1 MHYLPEIDADIPSL
15 DILSLVFDSPYCW
28 AKGETVIHAEAG
40 NEINHITKAETADI
54 VRRLAF
60 VLRNEFGMGISGAGK
75 NVVTSVCSNHIL
87 SPSIFFAV
95 IASESIYSAA
105 STALTVRELVR
116 QLQSSKSNLV
126 IATEDTAS
134 TAIEAARI
142 SNIALDRVL
151 ILRSM
156 GADRA
161 LNPSVDSSR
170 NYLKET
176 RQLEWARISEEDI
189 LRNSVVALLYSSGT
203 TGVPKGVRISHKN
216 FVSEAIITQTAIE
229 TYLSRSGRQSRSDFQ
244 YRTIA
249 HLPSAHISGLQG
261 YFINGTMMGGTVFW
275 MSKYVFDDF
284 VRAAKRHRPT
294 FISTVPSVYLRIAKS
309 ASVSDEFHSLEHAQS
324 GAAPMGPQLQ
334 KLAESKLKCKISQ
347 AWGLTE
353 TTGAVTW
360 LPWDREDSTG
370 SISQLLPNTRLKI
383 VDESERPV
391 PDGHPGEILVRGPN
405 VTAGYWGNDKATIE
419 AFTADGWFRTGDI
432 GIRKDGKF
440 YIVDRKKELIKFKG
454 LQVAPAEIEAVL
466 LEHDQILDAGV
477 VGIPDPQIAGNEIP
491 RAFVVR
497 KPGKNTINEEDV
509 KRHVHNNLASHKQ
522 LRGGVRFTDLIPRNL
537 SGKILRRKL
546 VQLEEHERPSKL

>member
-1 MHYLPEIDADIPSL
+1 MQYLPEIDCDIPNL
-15 DILSLVFDSPYCW
+15 DLLSLIFDSPYCW
-28 AKGETVIHAEAG
+28 AKSETIIHAEAD
-40 NEINHITKAETADI
+40 NETNHLTKSEAGII

-60 VLRNEFGMGISGAGK
+60 VLRNEFGIGISGAG
-75 NVVTSVCSNHIL
+75 NDVVTSVCSNHLL

-95 IASESIYSAA
+95 IASEAVYSAA
-105 STALTVRELVR
+105 STALTVRELAR
-116 QLQSSKSNLV
+116 QIQSSKSNLI

-134 TAIEAARI
+134 TAIEAASI
-142 SNIALDRVL
+142 CNVPLERVL
-151 ILRSM
+151 ILHSM
-156 GADRA
+156 SFDRA
-161 LNPSVDSSR
+161 LTPSVDSSQ
-170 NYLKET
+170 NYLLET
-176 RQLEWARISEEDI
+176 REFPWARISEEGI
-189 LRNSVVALLYSSGT
+189 LKNRVVALLYSSGT

-216 FVSEAIITQTAIE
+216 FVAEAIITQTAIE
-229 TYLSRSGRQSRSDFQ
+229 TYLSRQHVFSEFQ

-261 YFINGTMMGGTVFW
+261 YFINGAMMGGTVFW
-275 MSKYVFDDF
+275 MPKFVFDDF
-284 VRAAKRHRPT
+284 VHAAKKHRPT

-309 ASVSDEFHSLEHAQS
+309 ASVSDEFHSLQHAQS

-383 VDESERPV
+383 VDESDRPV
-391 PDGHPGEILVRGPN
+391 PDGNSGEILVRGPN
-405 VTAGYWGNDKATIE
+405 VTIGYWENDEATKE

-432 GIRKDGKF
+432 GARKDGKF

-477 VGIPDPQIAGNEIP
+477 VGMPDPQISGNEIP

-497 KPGKNTINEEDV
+497 KPGKSPMSEEDV
-509 KRHVHNNLASHKQ
+509 KRHVRDNLASHKQ
-522 LRGGVRFTDLIPRNL
+522 LRGGVKFADFIPRNL

-546 VQLEEHERPSKL
+546 VQIEENERLSKI

>member
-1 MHYLPEIDADIPSL
+1 
-15 DILSLVFDSPYCW
+15 
-28 AKGETVIHAEAG
+28 
-40 NEINHITKAETADI
+40 
-54 VRRLAF
+54 
-60 VLRNEFGMGISGAGK
+60 MGISGAGK
-75 NVVTSVCSNHIL
+75 DVVTCVCSNHLL

-105 STALTVRELVR
+105 STALTMRELVR
-116 QLQSSKSNLV
+116 QLQSSKSNLI

-176 RQLEWARISEEDI
+176 RQFAWARISEEEI
-189 LRNSVVALLYSSGT
+189 LRNRVVALLYPSGT

-229 TYLSRSGRQSRSDFQ
+229 TYLSRSGQQSRSGFQ

-275 MSKYVFDDF
+275 MPKYVFDDF
-284 VRAAKRHRPT
+284 VHAAKRHRPT

-334 KLAESKLKCKISQ
+334 KLAESKLKCKITQ

-383 VDESERPV
+383 VHESERSV
-391 PDGHPGEILVRGPN
+391 LDGHAGEILVRGPN
-405 VTAGYWGNDKATIE
+405 VTAGYWGNDKATAE

-440 YIVDRKKELIKFKG
+440 YIVDRKKVSSWVYLVPSSY
-454 LQVAPAEIEAVL
+454 L
-466 LEHDQILDAGV
+466 
-477 VGIPDPQIAGNEIP
+477 
-491 RAFVVR
+491 
-497 KPGKNTINEEDV
+497 T
-509 KRHVHNNLASHKQ
+509 
-522 LRGGVRFTDLIPRNL
+522 L
-537 SGKILRRKL
+537 S
-546 VQLEEHERPSKL
+546 